1 MKKDDLA
8 DIDLGLLTHNAEA
21 DEAKAA
27 AYAHLETAI
36 SNLTAEVEALKN
48 SINQIHADIANMQ
61 TDATQDMTVQF
72 QRAGDEAVKSLKLTA
87 AAIAADLTAASKPI
101 KEKRWEDFISNA
113 VFAVVCA
120 AIFTVPAFA
129 AGWYFSNDTAE
140 RILWNQSYPNQA
152 VTPFT
157 SNEDFE
163 KMQDN
168 QKKYLD
174 TIAAEN
180 LKNTAGK

>member
-1 MKKDDLA
+1 MKNDDIKM
-8 DIDLGLLTHNAEA
+8 DFGLLTEAAEA

-27 AYAHLETAI
+27 AYVRLETAV
-36 SNLTAEVEALKN
+36 SGLTNEVEALKN
-48 SINQIHADIANMQ
+48 SLNQLHDDIENMQ
-61 TDATQDMTVQF
+61 NAATVDMTTQF
-72 QRAGDEAVKSLKLTA
+72 EKAGEEAVKSLKLTA
-87 AAIAADLTAASKPI
+87 AAIAADLNAASKPI

-152 VTPFT
+152 VTTFT
-157 SNEDFE
+157 PAEDFE